1 MINNPHENAWA
12 EFKQITQF
20 TYIQL
25 CDAIHKKQTGE
36 IKDAETQRMMMSK
49 LMYSI
54 DDLERKHG
62 ITSSQIITP

>member
-1 MINNPHENAWA
+1 MSNNPHENAWN
-12 EFKQITQF
+12 EFKQITQY

-25 CDAIHKKQTGE
+25 CDAIYKNQIGE
-36 IKDAETQRMMMSK
+36 IKDAQTQQMMMSK

-62 ITSSQIITP
+62 ITSSSIITP

>member
-1 MINNPHENAWA
+1 MSNNPHENAWN
-12 EFKQITQF
+12 EFKQITQY

-25 CDAIHKKQTGE
+25 CDAIHKNKTGE
-36 IKDAETQRMMMSK
+36 IKDAQTQQMMMSK
-49 LMYSI
+49 LMYSL